1 MSSTDE
7 RMDKVF
13 RKASRIQHRHG
24 RIAVPALGSC
34 AILLGMGL
42 VGSIGFFASLGSEIE
57 VDGLYGSSLMLGSN
71 VGTYIIVAILA
82 AALAVVITLICIKKS
97 RQRTWNESADAFE
110 KDENHE

>member
-7 RMDKVF
+7 RMDRVF

-24 RIAVPALGSC
+24 QIAVPALGAC

-42 VGSIGFFASLGSEIE
+42 VGSIGFFTGRSGDIE
-57 VDGLYGSSLMLGSN
+57 VGGLYGSTLMLGSD
-71 VGTYIIVAILA
+71 VGTYIIVAVLA
-82 AALAVVITLICIKKS
+82 AALAVVITLICINKS
-97 RQRTWNESADAFE
+97 RQRTWSDSADAIE

>member
-24 RIAVPALGSC
+24 QIAVPALGAC

-42 VGSIGFFASLGSEIE
+42 MGSIGFFAGLGGDIE
-57 VDGLYGSSLMLGSN
+57 VDGLYGSTLMFGSD
-71 VGTYIIVAILA
+71 VGTYVVVAILA
-82 AALAVVITLICIKKS
+82 AALAVVITLICISKS
-97 RQRTWNESADAFE
+97 RQRTWSDSADAFE